1 MDYQKLYTN
10 QKIQVVEKALE
21 LCENVRWV
29 YMCNVLVKSAD
40 ILGFIELE
48 NNKFN
53 EELFLKENFHELCEL
68 APKYSKFNKLSINT
82 VFKFDGSAWFSG
94 DKRELKITLLKEL
107 LDLYKSQLV

>member
-10 QKIQVVEKALE
+10 QKIQIIEKALE

-29 YMCNVLVKSAD
+29 YMCNLLVESAD

-53 EELFLKENFHELCEL
+53 DELFLKGNFHELCEL
-68 APKYSKFNKLSINT
+68 ASKYSKFNKLSINT

-94 DKRELKITLLKEL
+94 DKKELKITLLKEL
-107 LDLYKSQLV
+107 LDLYKNQLV